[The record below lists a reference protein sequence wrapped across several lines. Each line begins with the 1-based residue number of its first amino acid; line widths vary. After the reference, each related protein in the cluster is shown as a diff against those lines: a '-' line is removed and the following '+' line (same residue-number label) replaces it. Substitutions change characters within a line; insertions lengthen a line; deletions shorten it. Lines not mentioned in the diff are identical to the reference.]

1 MDGMYPYKSF
11 VMELLEILSSWY
23 ILSFCVLSFMQ
34 TVIWESS
41 WPVLDL
47 AKVDYESMAIKM
59 QFYSLLCQEVARE
72 L

>member
-59 QFYSLLCQEVARE
+59 QFYSLLC
-72 L
+72 